1 MFGVEKQTAHTRERG
16 WETAGATLEKALQAL
31 WPSLEVNQEQ
41 ATGFTHLGTIENGK
55 KSKNRNYS
63 CSHLS
68 GFLLSTLKK
77 KNRPVTH
84 PGPKD
89 KTGSYRIHKLAF
101 IILYCLNRSK
111 AARTP
116 NKDLLTRD
124 CKDESLASPRDLL
137 SKLPEWQFRQTTWLT
152 HGIHHQERWGKC
164 D

>member
-1 MFGVEKQTAHTRERG
+1 MRDCRSHTREGSPSPLTLLGGQSRASYG
-16 WETAGATLEKALQAL
+16 VYTSWDYREWEEEQEPKLQ
-31 WPSLEVNQEQ
+31 
-41 ATGFTHLGTIENGK
+41 
-55 KSKNRNYS
+55 
-63 CSHLS
+63 
-68 GFLLSTLKK
+68 LLSSFRIFVLLFKKK

-137 SKLPEWQFRQTTWLT
+137 SKLPEWQFRQTT
-152 HGIHHQERWGKC
+152 
-164 D
+164 